1 MVLPLLLKHPL
12 TVFHQFLLLT
22 LLQHLLLYHPPA
34 QLPTSSF
41 GKCPQLLAIQCF
53 EALDEYFEIF
63 LLECQL
69 VRLQEVGHLL
79 AGDGE
84 VHSSDDF
91 IECFFVFERVEVHK
105 QSPEFILMHLVGY
118 LLPLE
123 YLVHLCFELL
133 VVIVV
138 VLIELVFEYLAE
150 NLHFDRLSAKF
161 FDAFYG

>member
-1 MVLPLLLKHPL
+1 
-12 TVFHQFLLLT
+12 
-22 LLQHLLLYHPPA
+22 
-34 QLPTSSF
+34 
-41 GKCPQLLAIQCF
+41 
-53 EALDEYFEIF
+53 
-63 LLECQL
+63 
-69 VRLQEVGHLL
+69 
-79 AGDGE
+79 
-84 VHSSDDF
+84 
-91 IECFFVFERVEVHK
+91 
-105 QSPEFILMHLVGY
+105 MHLVGY